1 MRVGYLKN
9 CSALQVPRFEDRNQ
23 RLHRRCPKTP
33 SNTEKLS
40 TWWQICEGTSLHFF
54 RFIKF
59 YLQRSHY
66 PWKKQFIFFCC
77 SLLLPSLAALINDN
91 VISNC
96 DSCSTAFII
105 GWSWV
110 IFQFCKR
117 EEYVMNWPGMCWCGG
132 AMHPIT
138 CMDGCDTHSIFLKVK
153 L

>member
-33 SNTEKLS
+33 SNTEKLAA
-40 TWWQICEGTSLHFF
+40 LHHNTVANLWGY
-54 RFIKF
+54 FIKF
-59 YLQRSHY
+59 FPVYQFLFAEQSLPLKKKNNSSSSVVLYFSHL
-66 PWKKQFIFFCC
+66 WQ
-77 SLLLPSLAALINDN
+77 L
-91 VISNC
+91 C
-96 DSCSTAFII
+96 DGCSTAFII
-105 GWSWV
+105 GWRWV

-117 EEYVMNWPGMCWCGG
+117 EEYLMNQPGMCWCGG

-138 CMDGCDTHSIFLKVK
+138 FMDGCDTHSIFLKVK